1 MLIGILA
8 GLATGALWGLT
19 FIAPRMVDPF
29 ATIDLVIARYLAFG
43 VMSALLMINPR
54 FRPGKLSRSRLVTG
68 LVLGMVGYVGYFLT
82 TAYAVRFA
90 GAVLPPLII
99 GTMPVLLALIANW
112 RERAVPWRALLA
124 PLGLIA
130 AGLVVVNAH
139 AFSDAVP
146 AARDDTVLGVLLSV
160 LALAIWVGYG
170 LVNAQVMRAP
180 DAPDGLR
187 WTGLQG
193 IGAAAGSLL
202 LLAMSGLPAVPEAT
216 PHEIWRFVVW
226 SLGMAVVGS
235 WFATWCWVVASKRLP
250 LALTAQLII
259 AETVFGLG
267 YGLAFEQRWPTNA
280 ESIGILLQL
289 AGVIVAVA
297 IFTRRRV
304 LTPAAGNP

>member
-1 MLIGILA
+1 MIVGILA
-8 GLATGALWGLT
+8 GLTTGALWGLT
-19 FIAPRMVDPF
+19 FIAARMIEPF
-29 ATIDLVIARYLAFG
+29 ATADLVIARYVAFG
-43 VMSALLMINPR
+43 IMSALLMIDPR
-54 FRPGKLSRSRLVTG
+54 FRPSGLSRSRLVTG
-68 LVLGMVGYVGYFLT
+68 FGLGLVGYVGYFLT
-82 TAYAVRFA
+82 TAYAVLYA

-99 GTMPVLLALIANW
+99 GTMPVPLALIANW

-124 PLGLIA
+124 PLSLIA
-130 AGLVVVNAH
+130 AGLAVVNAH
-139 AFSDAVP
+139 ALSDAVP
-146 AARDDTVLGVLLSV
+146 EARDDTMLGVLLSV
-160 LALAIWVGYG
+160 LALLLWVGYG
-170 LVNAQVMRAP
+170 LINAHVMRAA

-193 IGAAAGSLL
+193 LGAAVGSLL
-202 LLAMSGLPAVPEAT
+202 LLAVVGLPAVPEAS
-216 PHEIWRFVVW
+216 PHEIWRFVFW

-235 WFATWCWVVASKRLP
+235 WFATWCWMVASKRLP

-280 ESIGILLQL
+280 EATGILLQM

-297 IFTRRRV
+297 IFTRKRT

>member
-8 GLATGALWGLT
+8 GLTTGALWGLT
-19 FIAPRMVDPF
+19 FIAPRMIEPF
-29 ATIDLVIARYLAFG
+29 ATADLVIARYLAFG
-43 VMSALLMINPR
+43 IMSVLLMIDPR
-54 FRPGKLSRSRLVTG
+54 FRPGPLSRSRLVTG
-68 LVLGMVGYVGYFLT
+68 FGLGMVGYVGYFLT
-82 TAYAVRFA
+82 TAYAVLYA

-112 RERAVPWRALLA
+112 RERAVPWRSLLL

-130 AGLVVVNAH
+130 AGLAVVNAH
-139 AFSDAVP
+139 AFVHALPETRSDTA
-146 AARDDTVLGVLLSV
+146 LGVLLSV
-160 LALAIWVGYG
+160 LALILWVGYG
-170 LVNAQVMRAP
+170 LVNAQVMRAS
-180 DAPDGLR
+180 DAPDALR

-193 IGAAAGSLL
+193 IGAALGSLL
-202 LLAMSGLPAVPEAT
+202 LLAVVGLPAVPEAT
-216 PHEIWRFVVW
+216 SHEVWRFTFW

-235 WFATWCWVVASKRLP
+235 WFATWCWVIASKRLP

-267 YGLAFEQRWPTNA
+267 YGLAYEQRWPTFIEA
-280 ESIGILLQL
+280 TGILLQM

-304 LTPAAGNP
+304 TPAVGIP